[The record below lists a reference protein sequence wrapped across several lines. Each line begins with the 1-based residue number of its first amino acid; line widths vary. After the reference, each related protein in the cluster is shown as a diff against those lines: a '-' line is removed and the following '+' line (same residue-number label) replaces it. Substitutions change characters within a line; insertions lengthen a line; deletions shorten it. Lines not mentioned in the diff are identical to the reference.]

1 MMWTSFL
8 TIFSQ
13 TLRKPMIHQAY
24 VVHQRNMITARSA
37 PEDNAAETAA
47 KDMHV
52 EEAPNPK
59 KIFF

>member
-1 MMWTSFL
+1 
-8 TIFSQ
+8 
-13 TLRKPMIHQAY
+13 
-24 VVHQRNMITARSA
+24 MITARSA